1 MFDESRPDIFK
12 KVLKRDTDLLP
23 PTEDLADKV
32 LQAYLRMR
40 MKADKRRE
48 RRKRGEHE
56 WAPQS
61 GVLVLSRC
69 KPLSEAAKGKTSKF
83 MRPYEGPWH
92 ISKIIPPSSYEI
104 SSPDGKVRGIFHK
117 QALKPYRKP

>member
-1 MFDESRPDIFK
+1 MFNESRPDIFK
-12 KVLKRDTDLLP
+12 KVLERDTDLLP
-23 PTEDLADKV
+23 TTEDLADKV

-48 RRKRGEHE
+48 RRKRGKHE
-56 WAPQS
+56 WAPQACN
-61 GVLVLSRC
+61 LLLSRC
-69 KPLSEAAKGKTSKF
+69 KPLSEAAKGKTNKF

-92 ISKIIPPSSYEI
+92 ITKIIPPSSYEI